1 VSDCKC
7 AKCIEMRARH
17 RDRRTI
23 ARLKYTLWNV
33 CKDRDR
39 ANLQFDIMAERVN
52 DITIGCRAQRAVAE
66 ANDTL
71 LQTAGKTCAVLRARA
86 TAAEAALAEA
96 REGYMMLP
104 EDLEVQRLRAEVK
117 RQTVNVTALCDDNE
131 RLAGERDQARR
142 DAVALWNPHAR
153 FENPLELRDRIVAYR
168 AALRDT
174 DK

>member
-1 VSDCKC
+1 MSDDQVEYDAYLCETRKLSE
-7 AKCIEMRARH
+7 ALDAAR
-17 RDRRTI
+17 R
-23 ARLKYTLWNV
+23 
-33 CKDRDR
+33 
-39 ANLQFDIMAERVN
+39 QN
-52 DITIGCRAQRAVAE
+52 DELAV
-66 ANDTL
+66 
-71 LQTAGKTCAVLRARA
+71 Q
-86 TAAEAALAEA
+86 LAEA
-96 REGYMMLP
+96 REGFMMLP

-168 AALRDT
+168 AALPDT